1 MSLRLATSFVN
12 TNVPGSYI
20 DVRVKSTPVGVGAS
34 GNIALIGEAAGGES
48 FSSENLKENF
58 FTPDQ
63 TGRVAQK
70 YISGPIVD
78 AMNALS
84 SPSNDADIQGSVNRV
99 YILKTNA
106 GTKAQA
112 TVDTDYGTLR
122 DQNWGIDGNKYSWK
136 ALAAAT
142 EIAPSITSGDL
153 TAIIATPATLNGLNF
168 SVRLNGSAIAAIT
181 LSGTDTDHDSL
192 AKLVTEIDTA
202 LPAGVSCEAVGTT
215 ALRIFVDTDAAAWRK
230 GWGKALELIDSTP
243 NDLATIELDPG
254 LVTSAQEPEV
264 ELNVVRADINL
275 NETLEARADIAMEI
289 GYAGTT
295 ATMTINA
302 TTLTTTVTGGAGSA
316 LSLTLAQFVTIQ
328 ALADYI
334 NNQPGYTATAAPAAA
349 QKSPMELDQI
359 SAIGICSTAAATKPG
374 RLKRAMTAFKAAVAT
389 SQAVEFVATATA
401 GLPTPTSTFTFLAGG
416 GRGATTAATLVDA
429 LTKLEGVNVNFVIPL
444 MSRDAAADIAD
455 GKTDAS
461 STYTVD
467 AVHAATKS
475 HALKMSQVKLKKNRI
490 AMLSYKGTYSET
502 KQKAGALAAF
512 RATLTMQDA
521 KQVDSLGTVQTYQ
534 PWYQAV
540 IAAGMQSA
548 GFYKSIVKRFANVIS
563 FVDPS
568 GFDSGSPGDVSDA
581 LDSGLLF
588 MEEATAGVRWVSDQT
603 TYGFDTNFVYNSL
616 QAVYLSDVLSMDLA
630 ESLGNAF
637 TGKSLA
643 DVDAGVVLGFV
654 STKMDGYKKLK
665 MIASSDDAPLGY
677 KNVTIEI
684 DGPVLSV
691 ALEAKLSTSIYFIP
705 IVLELSQVSSSA
717 SQ

>member
-12 TNVPGSYI
+12 TNVPGAYI

-34 GNIALIGEAAGGES
+34 GNIAIIGEAAGGQDFSAES
-48 FSSENLKENF
+48 LKDNF

-63 TGRVAQK
+63 AARVAQK

-78 AMNALS
+78 AMNAITA
-84 SPSNDADIQGSVNRV
+84 PSNDSEIQGSANRV
-99 YILKTNA
+99 YILKTN
-106 GTKAQA
+106 GGSKAQS

-136 ALAAAT
+136 VLASAS
-142 EIAPSITSGDL
+142 EVAPSITSGDL
-153 TAIIATPATLNGLNF
+153 TTALGTPANFNGLNF
-168 SVRLNGSAIAAIT
+168 SVRLNGGAIAAVT
-181 LSGTDTDHDSL
+181 LSGTTGDHDTL
-192 AKLVTEIDTA
+192 AELVAEIDAA
-202 LPAGVSCEAVGTT
+202 LPAGVSCAAVGTT
-215 ALRIFVDTDAAAWRK
+215 QLRIFVDADAAAWRK
-230 GWGKALELIDSTP
+230 SWGKALELIDSTP
-243 NDLATIELDPG
+243 GDLATIELDPE
-254 LVTSAQEPEV
+254 LISSSQEPEI
-264 ELNVVRADINL
+264 EMNIVRPDTNL
-275 NETLEARADIAMEI
+275 NETLEAKADIALEI
-289 GYAGTT
+289 GYLGTT

-302 TTLTTTVTGGAGSA
+302 TQLTTTVTGGSGANLA
-316 LSLTLAQFVTIQ
+316 LTLADFVTIQ
-328 ALADYI
+328 SLADYI
-334 NNQPGYTATAAPAAA
+334 NAQTGYSAAAAPTAA
-349 QKSPMELDQI
+349 QKSPSELDKV
-359 SAIGICSTAAATKPG
+359 SAIGIATSTAGEKPG
-374 RLKRAMTAFKAAVAT
+374 RVKKALSNFKAAAAT
-389 SQAVEFVATATA
+389 SQALEFVATATG
-401 GLPTPTSTFTFLAGG
+401 GLPTPTASFTFLAGG
-416 GRGATTAATLVDA
+416 ARGATTAADIVDA
-429 LTKLEGVNVNFVIPL
+429 LAKLEGVSVNFVVPL
-444 MSRDAAADIAD
+444 ISRDASADIAD
-455 GKTDAS
+455 AKTDSS
-461 STYTVD
+461 STYTID

-490 AMLSYKGTYSET
+490 AMLSYKGTYLEA
-502 KQKAGALAAF
+502 KAKSGSAASY
-512 RATLTMQDA
+512 RATMTMQDA
-521 KQVDSLGTVQTYQ
+521 KQVDSLGSIQQYQ
-534 PWYQAV
+534 PWYQSV
-540 IAAGMQSA
+540 VAAGMQSA

-563 FVDPS
+563 FVDPT

-588 MEEATAGVRWVSDQT
+588 MEEASAGVRWVSDQT

-616 QAVYLSDVLSMDLA
+616 QAVYLSDVLSLDLA

-654 STKMDGYKKLK
+654 TTKMDGYKKLK

-691 ALEAKLSTSIYFIP
+691 NLEAKLSTSIYFIP